1 MSGNDKR
8 TSLFRQSVN
17 HGKKKFYNVGSH
29 LKEAVNLK
37 RQYFLAC
44 NFDIWSTKLF
54 TVVMNTTVL

>member
-44 NFDIWSTKLF
+44 NFDI
-54 TVVMNTTVL
+54 